1 MNKGYLLVPVLLLLL
16 CTAVKLREKTTTNI
30 ATDQRPNIIIIL
42 ADDLGFSDIGCYGSE
57 IPTPN
62 LDKLAYGGLRL
73 TNFYNSGRC
82 CPSRASLLTGL
93 YPHQAGI
100 GDMLLNKGTYGYQGY
115 LSDSCVT
122 IAQLLK
128 QAGYHTITSGKWHVG
143 TSQSALAHNRGFDKS
158 FCMLNN
164 GSSYFKN
171 GPLYND
177 GRTVTFMQNGQVI
190 NRDTTYYLTQNIT
203 DFAIDAIEAQKNNKN
218 PFFLYL
224 TYTAPHWPIQA
235 LEEDI
240 QLFRG
245 KYLVGWDTIRERR
258 FKKQIIEKIL
268 DKTVI
273 LSSRYNKVPEWTN
286 VPEGDRNLWD
296 QRMAIY
302 SAMIYRMDK
311 GIGEILQKLQ
321 QIGEEKNTLIIFLSD
336 NGGSGDEVQKDNL
349 VIQRNGIRGTGDYID
364 SYQKNW
370 GNVSNTPFSLFKK
383 NMHEGGI
390 STPFIAYYPGVIK
403 PGQINHST
411 GHIINI
417 LPTCIEL
424 AKIKYPQS
432 FNGKLLKQPEGKSMT
447 NIFKGATSGNDTL
460 YWEHEGN
467 KAIRAAN
474 WKLVYELNQNEWE
487 LYDLNSDRSETNNI
501 SNKYPDKVKQLKAAH
516 DKWCTKV
523 GVADWTTI
531 K

>member
-1 MNKGYLLVPVLLLLL
+1 MSTSSRLVSLLLLL
-16 CTAVKLREKTTTNI
+16 FCTAVKFPEKI
-30 ATDQRPNIIIIL
+30 DPEARKDSRPNIIIIL
-42 ADDLGFSDIGCYGSE
+42 ADDMGFSDLGCYGSE

-62 LDKLAYGGLRL
+62 LDKLAYEGLRL
-73 TNFYNSGRC
+73 TNFYNAGRC
-82 CPSRASLLTGL
+82 CPSRASILTGL

-100 GDMLLNKGTYGYQGY
+100 GDMLQNKGSYAYQGF

-143 TSQSALAHNRGFDKS
+143 TSPSALAPNRGFDKS

-177 GRTVTFMQNGQVI
+177 GRTVTFMQNGRVI
-190 NRDTTYYLTQNIT
+190 NRDTNYYLTQNIT
-203 DFAIDAIEAQKNNKN
+203 DFVLSAIEEQKNNKN

-240 QLFRG
+240 RLFRG
-245 KYLVGWDTIRERR
+245 KYLIGWDSIREHR
-258 FKKQIIEKIL
+258 FKKQIKEKIF
-268 DKTVI
+268 DKETK
-273 LSSRYNKVPEWTN
+273 LSSRYYKVPQWNNIHEN
-286 VPEGDRNLWD
+286 DKNLWD
-296 QRMAIY
+296 LRMSIY
-302 SAMIYRMDK
+302 AAMIYRMDK
-311 GIGEILQKLQ
+311 GIGEILQKLKKT
-321 QIGEEKNTLIIFLSD
+321 GEDKNTLIIFLSD

-349 VIQRNGIRGTGDYID
+349 VIQRNGTPGTGDYID

-370 GNVSNTPFSLFKK
+370 GNASNTPFSMFKK

-390 STPFIAYYPGVIK
+390 STPFIAYFPGVIK

-417 LPTCIEL
+417 LPTCLEL
-424 AKIKYPQS
+424 AKAKYPQT
-432 FNGKLLKQPEGKSMT
+432 FNGNHLKQPEGKSMI
-447 NIFKGATSGNDTL
+447 NIFKGAKSGNDTL

-467 KAIRAAN
+467 KAIRVKN
-474 WKLVYELNQNEWE
+474 WKLVYELEQNEWQ
-487 LYDLNSDRSETNNI
+487 LYDLQSDRSETRNLVNN
-501 SNKYPDKVKQLKAAH
+501 YPDKVQQLIAAH
-516 DKWCTKV
+516 DKWCSKI
-523 GVADWTTI
+523 GVIDWSTI

>member
-1 MNKGYLLVPVLLLLL
+1 MSCRILPLLLLL
-16 CTAVKLREKTTTNI
+16 FCSAVKFPEKINTDTNKDI
-30 ATDQRPNIIIIL
+30 RPNIIIIL
-42 ADDLGFSDIGCYGSE
+42 ADDMGFSDLGCYGSE

-62 LDKLAYGGLRL
+62 LDKLAREGLRL
-73 TNFYNSGRC
+73 TNFYNAGRC

-100 GDMLLNKGTYGYQGY
+100 GDMLQNKGSFAYQGY

-122 IAQLLK
+122 IAQLFK

-143 TSQSALAHNRGFDKS
+143 TSSSSLAHNRGFDKS

-177 GRTVTFMQNGQVI
+177 GRTVSFMQNGRLI
-190 NRDTTYYLTQNIT
+190 NRDTTYYLTQHIT
-203 DFAIDAIEAQKNNKN
+203 DFAINALEEQKDNPN
-218 PFFLYL
+218 PFFLYV

-235 LEEDI
+235 LDEDI

-245 KYLVGWDTIRERR
+245 KYLIGWDAIREQRL
-258 FKKQIIEKIL
+258 KKQIQEQIF
-268 DKTVI
+268 DKDIHLT
-273 LSSRYNKVPEWTN
+273 SRYYKVPQWNQVNES
-286 VPEGDRNLWD
+286 DRSLWD
-296 QRMAIY
+296 LRMSIY
-302 SAMIYRMDK
+302 AAMIYRMDK
-311 GIGEILQKLQ
+311 GIGEILQKLKET
-321 QIGEEKNTLIIFLSD
+321 GEDKNTLIIFLSD

-349 VIQRNGIRGTGDYID
+349 VIQRNGAPGTGEYID

-370 GNVSNTPFSLFKK
+370 GNASNTPFSMFKK

-411 GHIINI
+411 GHIINV

-424 AKIKYPQS
+424 AKIKYPKT
-432 FNGKLLKQPEGKSMT
+432 FNNIPLKQLEGKSMI
-447 NIFKGATSGNDTL
+447 NIFKGSTTGNDTL
-460 YWEHEGN
+460 CWEHEGN
-467 KAIRAAN
+467 KAIRASN
-474 WKLVYELNQNEWE
+474 WKLVYELELNEWE
-487 LYDLNSDRSETNNI
+487 LYDLKTDRSETNNL
-501 SNKYPDKVKQLKAAH
+501 SNKYPDKVKQLKSAH
-516 DKWCTKV
+516 DKWCSKV
-523 GVADWTTI
+523 GVVDWNAI

>member
-1 MNKGYLLVPVLLLLL
+1 MNKIWGILSILFLV
-16 CTAVKLREKTTTNI
+16 CSAVKSPERINNSSKKDNK
-30 ATDQRPNIIIIL
+30 PNIIIIL
-42 ADDLGFSDIGCYGSE
+42 ADDMGFSDIGCYGSE

-62 LDKLAYGGLRL
+62 LDKLAYEGLRM
-73 TNFYNSGRC
+73 TNFYNAGRC

-93 YPHQAGI
+93 YPHQAGF
-100 GDMLLNKGTYGYQGY
+100 GDMLQNKGTYAYQGY
-115 LSDSCVT
+115 LSDSSVT

-143 TSQSALAHNRGFDKS
+143 TLQSALAHNRGFDKS

-177 GRTVTFMQNGQVI
+177 GRTVTFMQNGQVV
-190 NRDTTYYLTQNIT
+190 NRDTNYYLTQHFT
-203 DFAIDAIEAQKNNKN
+203 DFAIEAIEAHKNNNN

-224 TYTAPHWPIQA
+224 AYTAPHWPIQA

-240 QLFRG
+240 RLFRG
-245 KYLVGWDTIRERR
+245 KYIIGWDTIRERR
-258 FKKQIIEKIL
+258 LKKQIKEKIL
-268 DKTVI
+268 DKTI
-273 LSSRYNKVPEWTN
+273 KLSSRHNKIPQWTTLPES
-286 VPEGDRNLWD
+286 DRNLWD

-302 SAMIYRMDK
+302 AAMIYRMDK
-311 GIGEILQKLQ
+311 GIGEILQKLREIDQ
-321 QIGEEKNTLIIFLSD
+321 DKNTLIIFLSD

-349 VIQRNGIRGTGDYID
+349 IIQRNGVPGTGVYID

-390 STPFIAYYPGVIK
+390 STPFIAYFPGVIK

-424 AKIKYPQS
+424 AKIKYPQT
-432 FNGKLLKQPEGKSMT
+432 FNGIRLKQLEGKSMI

-467 KAIRAAN
+467 KAIRVDN
-474 WKLVYELNQNEWE
+474 WKLVYELEQNEWE
-487 LYDLNSDRSETNNI
+487 LYDLQTDRSETSNL
-501 SNKYPDKVKQLKAAH
+501 SNKYSDKVKQLKATH
-516 DKWCTKV
+516 DEWCSKV
-523 GVADWTTI
+523 GVVDWNTI